1 MELREMTIEE
11 LESRKAELTDSID
24 SPEIDT
30 EEKVAELRESIEA
43 VKAELERRKAIEAEK
58 VEIRKA
64 IAEEKVPTETIEKIE
79 IEERKKPTMN
89 EVRNSKEYIDAFAE
103 YIKSES
109 DVECRALLSE
119 NATNGTV
126 PVPEMVY
133 DIVKTAWEKEG
144 IIARVRKAYIKGN
157 LKVGFEISGTDA
169 IVHTEGGNAID
180 PETLVLG
187 TVELVPKS
195 IKKAVQLSDEVYDLR
210 GEDFLRYIY
219 DELVYRIAKK
229 AADTLVA
236 QIATAGTASTTTAV
250 GVPAIV
256 STAASLGLV
265 ASAISQLS
273 DEAENPAIIMNKAT
287 WAAFKSAQYAAS
299 YPVDPFEGLPVLFN
313 NSLKSLTAASSGD
326 TWMIVGDLDHGALMN
341 FPNGEDIT
349 IKFDDVTYKKQ
360 DLIEVFGRQ
369 FVAMGV
375 VAPNAFVNI
384 KK

>member
-1 MELREMTIEE
+1 MNLKELTIEE
-11 LESRKAELTDSID
+11 LEVRKAELTDSID

-30 EEKVAELRESIEA
+30 EEKVAELRADIEA
-43 VKAELERRKAIEAEK
+43 VKEELENRKAVEAEK
-58 VEIRKA
+58 AEIRQA
-64 IAEEKVPTETIEKIE
+64 IAEGEVKTETIEKIE
-79 IEERKKPTMN
+79 VEERKLPTMN
-89 EVRNSKEYIDAFAE
+89 EIRNSKEYIDAFAE
-103 YIKSES
+103 YIKTES
-109 DVECRALLSE
+109 DAECRALLTE
-119 NATNGTV
+119 NVSGTV
-126 PVPEMVY
+126 AVPDMVY
-133 DIVKTAWEKEG
+133 DIVKTAWEREG

-157 LKVGFEISGTDA
+157 LKVGFEISGDDA
-169 IVHTEGGNAID
+169 IVHTEGGEAIS

-187 TVELVPKS
+187 TVELVPQS

-210 GEDFLRYIY
+210 GEAFLRYIY

-229 AADTLVA
+229 AADTLVSK
-236 QIATAGTASTTTAV
+236 IATASTVSTTTAV

-265 ASAISQLS
+265 ASAIGQLS
-273 DEAENPAIIMNKAT
+273 DEAANPVIIMNKAT
-287 WAAFKSAQYAAS
+287 WSDFKAAQYAANF
-299 YPVDPFEGLPVLFN
+299 PVDPFEGLPVEFN

-341 FPNGEDIT
+341 FPAGEDIT
-349 IKFDDVTYKKQ
+349 IKFDDMTYKRQ

-375 VAPNAFVNI
+375 VAPDSFVNI

>member
-1 MELREMTIEE
+1 MELKDMNIEE
-11 LESRKAELTDSID
+11 LETRMGELKDSID

-30 EEKVAELRESIEA
+30 EEKVAELRDSIEA
-43 VKAELERRKAIEAEK
+43 VKAELESRKAVETEK
-58 VEIRKA
+58 AEIRQA
-64 IAEEKVPTETIEKIE
+64 IAEESVKTEIVEKIE
-79 IEERKKPTMN
+79 TEERKKPTMN
-89 EVRNSKEYIDAFAE
+89 EIRNSAEYINAFAE
-103 YIKSES
+103 YIKTEN
-109 DVECRALLSE
+109 DAECRALLSE

-126 PVPEMVY
+126 AVPEMVY

-157 LKVGFEISGTDA
+157 LKVGFEISGDPA
-169 IVHTEGGNAID
+169 VIHTEGGDAID
-180 PETLVLG
+180 PENLVLG
-187 TVELVPKS
+187 TVELVPQS

-210 GEDFLRYIY
+210 GEAFLRYIY

-236 QIATAGTASTTTAV
+236 KIATAGTASTTSSV

-256 STAASLGLV
+256 STTASLGLV

-273 DEAENPAIIMNKAT
+273 DEAADPAIIMNKAT
-287 WAAFKSAQYAAS
+287 WASFKSAQYAAN

-313 NSLKSLTAASSGD
+313 NSLKSLTAATTGE

-349 IKFDDVTYKKQ
+349 IKFDDMTYKKQ

-375 VAPNAFVNI
+375 VAPQAFVNI
-384 KK
+384 TK

>member
-1 MELREMTIEE
+1 MELKNMTIEE
-11 LESRKAELTDSID
+11 LETRMDELKGSID

-30 EEKVAELRESIEA
+30 EEKVAELRDSIEA
-43 VKAELERRKAIEAEK
+43 VKAELENRKAIEAEK
-58 VEIRKA
+58 AEIRQA
-64 IAEEKVPTETIEKIE
+64 IAEEEVKTEIVEKIE
-79 IEERKKPTMN
+79 TEERKLPTMN
-89 EVRNSKEYIDAFAE
+89 EIRNSKEYIDAFAE
-103 YIKSES
+103 YIKSEN
-109 DVECRALLSE
+109 DAECRALLTE
-119 NATNGTV
+119 NVSGTV
-126 PVPEMVY
+126 PIPELVY
-133 DIVKTAWEKEG
+133 DIVKTAWESEG

-157 LKVGFEISGTDA
+157 LKVGFEISGDDA
-169 IVHTEGGNAID
+169 IIHTEGGEAIS

-187 TVELVPKS
+187 TVELVPQS

-210 GEDFLRYIY
+210 GEAFLRYIY

-236 QIATAGTASTTTAV
+236 KIATAGTASTTTAV

-256 STAASLGLV
+256 STTASLGLV

-273 DEAENPAIIMNKAT
+273 DEAQNPAIIMNKAT
-287 WAAFKSAQYAAS
+287 WASFKSAQYAAS

-313 NSLKSLTAASSGD
+313 NSLKSLTVASTGD

-341 FPNGEDIT
+341 FPAGEDIT
-349 IKFDDVTYKKQ
+349 IKFDDMTYKKQ

-375 VAPNAFVNI
+375 VAPQAFVNI